1 MLGAFGGVAALLK
14 VTRPPLPTDDV
25 QLLLSD
31 VALAARAPYRCEGS
45 GATTRQRPHA
55 DDSDFAFRLDSG
67 MEYGYHVGS
76 SPTYGKL
83 SVDVLCPAAIPGA
96 AQLTACSTSVR

>member
-1 MLGAFGGVAALLK
+1 
-14 VTRPPLPTDDV
+14 
-25 QLLLSD
+25 
-31 VALAARAPYRCEGS
+31 
-45 GATTRQRPHA
+45 
-55 DDSDFAFRLDSG
+55 

>member
-1 MLGAFGGVAALLK
+1 
-14 VTRPPLPTDDV
+14 
-25 QLLLSD
+25 
-31 VALAARAPYRCEGS
+31 
-45 GATTRQRPHA
+45 
-55 DDSDFAFRLDSG
+55 

-96 AQLTACSTSVR
+96 SWRACVIHRWPLTPLFTQTPR